1 MSTFPLNQ
9 ALSAFQDHL
18 DDIKVALEVNMKD
31 AIQGIRKFEGP
42 LRDDMY
48 QLQVKQAVGTMPHT
62 HKRIVAR
69 QQHLKTPH
77 AKGVSQTQI
86 DTARE
91 YPIQQLYEELTARPV
106 RRGMAKCPLHP
117 DQTASF
123 SMQKYNRYK
132 CFGCQEK
139 GSTIDLYMK
148 INNTN
153 FVQAVRALQ

>member
-1 MSTFPLNQ
+1 MTTLPLNQ
-9 ALSAFQDHL
+9 ALSIFEDSL
-18 DDIKVALEVNMKD
+18 PDIKVALEVNMQHALD
-31 AIQGIRKFEGP
+31 NIQKFEGP
-42 LRDDMY
+42 LKEDMY
-48 QLQVKQAVGTMPHT
+48 QLQVKQAVGPMAHT

-69 QQHLKTPH
+69 QQHLQTPN

-86 DTARE
+86 DTARD
-91 YPIQQLYEELTARPV
+91 YPIQQLYAELTAMPI
-106 RRGMAKCPLHP
+106 RRGMGKCPLHP